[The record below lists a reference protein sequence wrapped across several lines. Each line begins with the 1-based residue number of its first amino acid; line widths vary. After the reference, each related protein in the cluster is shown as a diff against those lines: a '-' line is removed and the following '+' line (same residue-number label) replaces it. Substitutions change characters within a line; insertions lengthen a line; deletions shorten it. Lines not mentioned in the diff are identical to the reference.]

1 MVDVKADHNKAVDS
15 AITHCRITF
24 DIALYTLL
32 ERTGPLFG
40 LLTNDKVM
48 VEFDPEKFD
57 DKYEHYF
64 PQLQRA
70 YKNAF
75 NTMNDAYDSTL
86 IHGIDQQVLNESEP
100 MYDPESGFTIA
111 LPDDPYDRLTGVVVD
126 RETFEETLDRY
137 TEEIETEL
145 RQLFELTT

>member
-1 MVDVKADHNKAVDS
+1 
-15 AITHCRITF
+15 
-24 DIALYTLL
+24 
-32 ERTGPLFG
+32 
-40 LLTNDKVM
+40 M
-48 VEFDPEKFD
+48 VEFDPEKFE

-75 NTMNDAYDSTL
+75 NTMNEAYDSTL

-100 MYDPESGFTIA
+100 MYEPGGGFTIS
-111 LPDDPYDRLTGVVVD
+111 LPDDPYTRLTGVVID

-137 TEEIETEL
+137 TAEIETEL
-145 RQLFELTT
+145 SQLFELTE

>member
-1 MVDVKADHNKAVDS
+1 
-15 AITHCRITF
+15 
-24 DIALYTLL
+24 
-32 ERTGPLFG
+32 
-40 LLTNDKVM
+40 M
-48 VEFDPEKFD
+48 VEFDPEKFE

-75 NTMNDAYDSTL
+75 NTMNDTYDSTL

-100 MYDPESGFTIA
+100 MYDPEGGFTIS

-137 TEEIETEL
+137 TDEIETEL
-145 RQLFELTT
+145 RQLFELTE

>member
-1 MVDVKADHNKAVDS
+1 
-15 AITHCRITF
+15 
-24 DIALYTLL
+24 
-32 ERTGPLFG
+32 
-40 LLTNDKVM
+40 M
-48 VEFDPEKFD
+48 VEFDPEKFE

-75 NTMNDAYDSTL
+75 NTMNETYDSTL

-100 MYDPESGFTIA
+100 IYNPETGFTIT

-126 RETFEETLDRY
+126 EETFEETIERY
-137 TEEIETEL
+137 TAEIETEL
-145 RQLFELTT
+145 RHLFELSE